1 MGAGEG
7 RGMRVTRE
15 KAAENRERILVAAA
29 RLFREQGVSGVGVDA
44 LAGAAGLTHGSLYS
58 QFGSKE
64 RLAEEALHHALRASS
79 ARMAEARTLDAF
91 VARYLTA
98 EHRERRGDGCVVAA
112 LAGEMP
118 RSSGA
123 IRRGFT
129 EAVRAMAGR
138 LAGLMPGR
146 RAPEDAALAAAATLI
161 GALTLARAVDDPAL
175 SERILAAARDALA
188 SGEPGAAFS
197 DTEGSTRHG
206 AE

>member
-1 MGAGEG
+1 MPAGED
-7 RGMRVTRE
+7 RDMRVTRE
-15 KAAENRERILVAAA
+15 KAAENRERILAAAA

-64 RLAEEALHHALRASS
+64 RLAEAALRHALHASS
-79 ARMAEARTLDAF
+79 ARMADARTLDAF

-98 EHRERRGDGCVVAA
+98 DHRERRGDGCVVAA

-118 RSSGA
+118 RSSGGV
-123 IRRGFT
+123 RRGFT
-129 EAVRAMAGR
+129 DAVRAMAGR

-146 RAPEDAALAAAATLI
+146 RAPEDAALAATATLI
-161 GALTLARAVDDPAL
+161 GALTLARAVDDPVL

-188 SGEPGAAFS
+188 SGEAGAVTS
-197 DTEGSTRHG
+197 DTEESTRHDT
-206 AE
+206 E